1 MKFDLIGFD
10 ADDTLWHTEIHYTQ
24 AQDAF
29 KQLLS
34 PWAPVER
41 IDEIL
46 DECILNNLPG
56 YGYGI
61 KAFILSLIEAAI
73 VISEGKIRGDQI
85 EQILSIGK
93 AMKSADVVLRPHV
106 KGALQNLVSTYP
118 LMLITKG
125 DLLDQTAK
133 VERSGIASFFS
144 SVEVVNDKNIE
155 TYAAI
160 LERHAVDPH
169 HFLMVGNTIRSDVHP
184 VLALGGTAVHI
195 PADTTWDHEMV
206 PGFDTTQSGFYEL
219 ENMGQLPALIDRIR
233 NAY

>member
-34 PWAPVER
+34 PWAPAER

-46 DECILNNLPG
+46 NECILNNLPG

-73 VISEGKIRGDQI
+73 LISGGEIRGDQI

-93 AMKSADVVLRPHV
+93 AMKSTDVILARMSKEPY
-106 KGALQNLVSTYP
+106 KTSFQP
-118 LMLITKG
+118 
-125 DLLDQTAK
+125 
-133 VERSGIASFFS
+133 IA
-144 SVEVVNDKNIE
+144 
-155 TYAAI
+155 
-160 LERHAVDPH
+160 
-169 HFLMVGNTIRSDVHP
+169 
-184 VLALGGTAVHI
+184 
-195 PADTTWDHEMV
+195 
-206 PGFDTTQSGFYEL
+206 
-219 ENMGQLPALIDRIR
+219 
-233 NAY
+233 

>member
-24 AQDAF
+24 AQDSF

-34 PWAPVER
+34 LWAPAER

-46 DECILNNLPG
+46 NECILNNLQG

-73 VISEGKIRGDQI
+73 LISEGEIRGDQI
-85 EQILSIGK
+85 EQIISIGK
-93 AMKSADVVLRPHV
+93 AMKSADVILRPHV
-106 KGALQNLVSTYP
+106 KQTLQNLISTYR

-125 DLLDQTAK
+125 DLLDQTTK
-133 VERSGIASFFS
+133 VESSGLASFFS
-144 SVEVVNDKNIE
+144 IVEVVNDKNVE
-155 TYAAI
+155 TYASI
-160 LERHAVDPH
+160 LEKYDVDSH

-184 VLALGGTAVHI
+184 VLALGGTAVYI
-195 PADTTWDHEMV
+195 PADSTWDHEMV
-206 PGFDTTQSGFYEL
+206 PGFDTTQNGFYEL
-219 ENMGQLPALIDRIR
+219 EHMGLLTELIDRISH
-233 NAY
+233 AF

>member
-24 AQDAF
+24 AQDSF

-34 PWAPVER
+34 PWAPAER

-46 DECILNNLPG
+46 NECILNNLQG

-73 VISEGKIRGDQI
+73 LISEGEIRGDQI
-85 EQILSIGK
+85 EQIISIGK
-93 AMKSADVVLRPHV
+93 TMKSADVILRPHV
-106 KGALQNLVSTYP
+106 KQTLQNLVSTYR

-125 DLLDQTAK
+125 DLLDQTTK
-133 VERSGIASFFS
+133 VESSGLASFFS
-144 SVEVVNDKNIE
+144 IVEVVNDKNAE
-155 TYAAI
+155 TYASI
-160 LERHAVDPH
+160 LEKYHVDPH

-184 VLALGGTAVHI
+184 VLALGGTAVYI
-195 PADTTWDHEMV
+195 PADSTWDHEMV
-206 PGFDTTQSGFYEL
+206 PGFDTTQNGFYEL
-219 ENMGQLPALIDRIR
+219 EHMGLLTELIDRISH
-233 NAY
+233 AF